1 VSVSIDGVMFAQGIM
16 LFFIKND
23 PSPNAQIYPNVP
35 AAGWIRKLIDGQLEH
50 NYQVNQCGSNDI
62 KMNV

>member
-1 VSVSIDGVMFAQGIM
+1 MFAQGIM